1 MKLNADKL
9 EIQKQ
14 WDKDPC
20 GASTATE
27 QTPGTLDF
35 YRAVRDYRYN
45 VYAPWF
51 DQVVCFEKWQD
62 KDILEIGVGLGSDH
76 FRFARGGNR
85 MTALDLS
92 QEHLR
97 QTQRHLELEG
107 LTTTPVYGD
116 AEKIPFADESFDVV
130 YAFGVLH
137 HTPDTEAAIAEINR
151 VLRPGGT
158 AIIGLYHRNSWFFW
172 IQTLFVNGLL
182 QGGLWRW
189 GWRRLLSQIEYRKDL
204 NSAVPLVK
212 LYSCHQ
218 VHQLLSAFSQV
229 NLTTC
234 HVEAS
239 HFWRFHRFFRHWSRE
254 RLERR
259 LGKGGWYILAQAQK

>member
-107 LTTTPVYGD
+107 LITTPVYGD

-151 VLRPGGT
+151 VLRPGGV
-158 AIIGLYHRNSWFFW
+158 ALISLYHRYSCFLLWA
-172 IQTLFVNGLL
+172 IIRNGLIL
-182 QGGLWRW
+182 GGLWRK
-189 GWRRLLSQIEYRKDL
+189 GWRRLLSEIEYRSDL
-204 NSAVPLVK
+204 DSAVPLVK
-212 LYSCHQ
+212 VYSRRQ
-218 VHQLLSAFSQV
+218 AKRLFSQFSQQEM
-229 NLTTC
+229 TTC
-234 HVEAS
+234 HIGFGRLQSLSPV
-239 HFWRFHRFFRHWSRE
+239 SRSLIE
-254 RLERR
+254 RLFGW
-259 LGKGGWYILAQAQK
+259 LGWYLVIRAYK